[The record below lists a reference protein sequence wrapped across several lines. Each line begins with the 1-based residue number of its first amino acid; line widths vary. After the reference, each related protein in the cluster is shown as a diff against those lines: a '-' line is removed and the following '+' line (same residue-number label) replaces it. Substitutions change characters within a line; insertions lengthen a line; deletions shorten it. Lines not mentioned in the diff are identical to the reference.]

1 MGSKNEWGQLRK
13 VIVGHAEGA
22 RVPEMD
28 RTLRLINYADRQD
41 VSDVPEG
48 LYPQQV
54 MDEAN
59 EDLELLVSLL
69 VQLGVQVGRPHYEPT
84 PYYNYCPRDLVF
96 VHGDKAY
103 ASPSPLKSRQYNF
116 GSISHHF
123 NELIPLTCSYKHGL
137 YNDECVGNKDILA
150 LTEESAAFDAANVIR
165 ANDDILYL
173 VSNSGNKKGA
183 QKLKE
188 LFPHLNIHLLEGVYS
203 YMHIDTTVAFL
214 REGLLLA
221 NPERIKDRDVL
232 PGPFKDWDIVWCPPP
247 VDIGH
252 YPGYNHAS
260 EWINMNLFSI
270 NPNLVVLEEHQ
281 EPTRKALEKHGIE
294 CAMLPMRHSR
304 TLSGCFHCVTLD
316 IERDD

>member
-1 MGSKNEWGQLRK
+1 MTTFFTW
-13 VIVGHAEGA
+13 
-22 RVPEMD
+22 
-28 RTLRLINYADRQD
+28 
-41 VSDVPEG
+41 
-48 LYPQQV
+48 
-54 MDEAN
+54 
-59 EDLELLVSLL
+59 
-69 VQLGVQVGRPHYEPT
+69 
-84 PYYNYCPRDLVF
+84 F
-96 VHGDKAY
+96 
-103 ASPSPLKSRQYNF
+103 
-116 GSISHHF
+116 
-123 NELIPLTCSYKHGL
+123 LT
-137 YNDECVGNKDILA
+137 V
-150 LTEESAAFDAANVIR
+150 VIR
-165 ANDDILYL
+165 RGL
-173 VSNSGNKKGA
+173 